1 MSPPLVLVSHVL
13 CPYVQRAVIALHE
26 KGVPFERVDI
36 DLENKP
42 DWFLQISPTGR
53 TPLLRVGDA
62 VLFESAAIVEYLED
76 TTPHQLHPSDP
87 IQRARARAWMEQ
99 GAGMLADIWSFEI
112 ATEEITYEAAR
123 AALRRRIGAVE
134 AALEDGPWFF
144 GERFSTVDVVFAPA
158 LRYFDA
164 IDPRVD
170 THLFDAAPKAA
181 AWRRALAERPSVR
194 AAVSADYADRLWEF
208 LAEKSSHLTRA
219 PQRARS
225 DGDA

>member
-42 DWFLQISPTGR
+42 DWFLQLSPTGR

-76 TTPHQLHPSDP
+76 TTPNPLHPLHP
-87 IQRARARAWMEQ
+87 IERARARAWMEQ
-99 GAGMLADIWSFEI
+99 GSGILGDIWSLEI
-112 ATEEITYEAAR
+112 GTDERAYQAAR
-123 AALRRRIGAVE
+123 ASIRNRMGAIETALG
-134 AALEDGPWFF
+134 DGPWFF

-158 LRYFDA
+158 FRYFDA
-164 IDPRVD
+164 FDQRVD
-170 THLFDAAPKAA
+170 TKLFGAVPKCMR
-181 AWRRALAERPSVR
+181 WRRALAERPSVR
-194 AAVSADYADRLWEF
+194 AAVSADYGERLWEF
-208 LAEKSSHLTRA
+208 LAKKDSQLTRVVTA
-219 PQRARS
+219 RAQ
-225 DGDA
+225 